1 MIHLPLAGCRC
12 WPAHHTKHE
21 GIHDRW
27 VCCAFVSLCLC
38 LWDFWARCSHWR
50 CCMKE
55 SLCPGCSGC
64 NEEKWPSEPTIKIE
78 VGRTAH
84 SPKSPH
90 TYSKLCPTT
99 FTGDFSRLREHW
111 GIPAG
116 HCSSARPGIWKCSV
130 TVPEPCGVKQKYIQN
145 SGQTQ
150 QVILS
155 EGNTPNTPMG
165 LQLQYFLT

>member
-1 MIHLPLAGCRC
+1 MIDGFAVPLFPSAFACEIFGQG
-12 WPAHHTKHE
+12 AHT
-21 GIHDRW
+21 GD
-27 VCCAFVSLCLC
+27 VV
-38 LWDFWARCSHWR
+38 WR
-50 CCMKE
+50 NLFALAVLVVWRE
-55 SLCPGCSGC
+55 VT
-64 NEEKWPSEPTIKIE
+64 SEPAIKIE
-78 VGRTAH
+78 MGRSAH

-90 TYSKLCPTT
+90 TYSKLCPTA

-130 TVPEPCGVKQKYIQN
+130 TVPEPCGVKQKYMQN
-145 SGQTQ
+145 SGQIQ
-150 QVILS
+150 QVIWS